1 MKKLWTAVGALC
13 TASVMIS
20 AAAPAAAAYYTDR
33 YGHRH
38 YYNSHR
44 GYRHNYAYRHYTY
57 RDDCWAEHHRSAN
70 TGTVLGAIGGGL
82 IGNLLAGS
90 GSRGLGTVLG
100 AGGGAVIGHQIG
112 ASSHRCR

>member
-13 TASVMIS
+13 TASIMIT
-20 AAAPAAAAYYTDR
+20 AAAPAAAAYYTDH

-44 GYRHNYAYRHYTY
+44 GYRHSYADR
-57 RDDCWAEHHRSAN
+57 DCWADHHASAN
-70 TGTVLGAIGGGL
+70 TGTVLGAIGGGI
-82 IGNLLAGS
+82 IGSQLAGR
-90 GSRGLGTVLG
+90 GSRGVGTVLG

-112 ASSHRCR
+112 AHSHPCR

>member
-1 MKKLWTAVGALC
+1 MNKLWTAVGALC
-13 TASVMIS
+13 TASVVMT

-44 GYRHNYAYRHYTY
+44 GYRHTTTTY

-82 IGNLLAGS
+82 IGNQLAGS